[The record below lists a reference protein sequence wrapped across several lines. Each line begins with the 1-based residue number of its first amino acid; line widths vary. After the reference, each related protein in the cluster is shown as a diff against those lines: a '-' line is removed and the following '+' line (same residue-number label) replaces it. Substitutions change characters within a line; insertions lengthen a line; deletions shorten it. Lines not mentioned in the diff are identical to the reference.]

1 MREASLQMHILWWSN
16 IFPINSQFSSNL
28 LITTTQNN
36 YMPDQIKLKGK
47 HKRGERGSIEE
58 EAQQSSKQA
67 NMVDAELQLSNVNNE
82 ETLPGVKKK
91 KPRQTIMPGR
101 QAF

>member
-1 MREASLQMHILWWSN
+1 MR
-16 IFPINSQFSSNL
+16 SNL
-28 LITTTQNN
+28 LITSTQNN
-36 YMPDQIKLKGK
+36 YMPDKIKLKGK

-58 EAQQSSKQA
+58 EAQQGSKRA
-67 NMVDAELQLSNVNNE
+67 NMADAEHQLTTMS
-82 ETLPGVKKK
+82 TTTKHRLASTKK